1 MVARADIPR
10 ADIQSVLMQM
20 RQVRTEMQQQALSSS
35 GALSPT
41 EAVTSSQ
48 SFAERMQ
55 QAQSQMQANKAINQS
70 ISQQASAHQT
80 SAYQNSAHQNSAHQ
94 NSALQNSAQSETAT
108 KIGQSYPYVTTDPNV
123 PSFDTMFNNA
133 INEVNRKQRVATD
146 LATKFE
152 LGDPQVDLPEVM
164 VALQK
169 ASVSFQAMT
178 EVRNKLVEAYKDIM
192 NMPV

>member
-1 MVARADIPR
+1 MVAPADIPR

-20 RQVRTEMQQQALSSS
+20 RQMRTEMQQQALSSS
-35 GALSPT
+35 ETQAASGSLTST
-41 EAVTSSQ
+41 ENLPASQ

-55 QAQSQMQANKAINQS
+55 QAQTQMQVDKAINQS
-70 ISQQASAHQT
+70 SHQQPIT
-80 SAYQNSAHQNSAHQ
+80 
-94 NSALQNSAQSETAT
+94 QSETAT
-108 KIGQSYPYVTTDPNV
+108 KIGQSYPYVTTDPSV
-123 PSFDTMFNNA
+123 PNFDTMFNNA